1 MNINQYIDH
10 TLLKPTAIQADI
22 KQLCEEA
29 IEHDFYAVCVN
40 PYWVRFVH
48 NQLKET
54 PVKIASVIGF
64 PLGVASTEIKVMEAS
79 KAIKDG
85 ADEIDM
91 VINHALLKE
100 GLDDVFTEEIRQ
112 IKQAIGDGVLKVI
125 IETCYLNQEEIVRAS
140 KLCVK
145 AGADYVKTSTGF
157 GTGGATFEH
166 IQWMKEAVNGQAE
179 LKASG
184 GVRDYETAKKYV
196 DMGVRRLG
204 TSSGITIVTGGESK
218 ESY

>member
-10 TLLKPTAIQADI
+10 TLLKPTATQADI
-22 KQLCEEA
+22 KQLCKEA
-29 IEHDFYAVCVN
+29 VEHDFYAVCVN
-40 PYWVRFVH
+40 PYWVTFVH

-64 PLGVASTEIKVMEAS
+64 PLGVTSSEIKVLEAR

-100 GLDDVFTEEIRQ
+100 GLNDVFTNEIRQ
-112 IKQAIGDGVLKVI
+112 IKQAIGHGVLKVI

-140 KLCVK
+140 KLCVI

-166 IQWMKEAVNGQAE
+166 IQWMKEAVDGQAE

-204 TSSGITIVTGGESK
+204 TSSGIAIVTGGESK